1 MKIKMIDVLTSN
13 KKHATDIVMLVDQS
27 EFLQEIQRL
36 RQKWQITE
44 LYKLQELLGIS
55 ALLDMS
61 NPLFYTGINR
71 DKIEEKLP
79 EFNSDIDKLLKKF
92 NRGKNYR
99 QVVLYALVT
108 GVVPDKVY
116 QSCYFDVITIN
127 DKEDLSKPEKYQ
139 YVIVLSPR
147 TEKQEVIDSYK
158 EFKNHIK
165 GKIKFHQPRIP
176 LESEATKEFYEAMD
190 CIEKEKKLYEE
201 EVEKLKTPEE
211 IKKTLTKY
219 MINTKD
225 AREYL
230 LQIGNLNLD
239 IPDHQDLIEQYHR
252 GEVHEYDDIDKHKTL
267 KQFHRNREFYMISYE
282 DVLEGKSEHPLTAK
296 YVFEKWLKKCPLN
309 GHLKPKDEG
318 RVDCVCQYCTLF
330 DINTIEKGVEA
341 YIEFLEKINKTSLN
355 S

>member
-1 MKIKMIDVLTSN
+1 MKIKMIDVQTSN
-13 KKHATDIVMLVDQS
+13 KKHATDIVMLVDRS

-36 RQKWQITE
+36 RQKWHFDE
-44 LYKLQELLGIS
+44 LIKLGNLLGSTI
-55 ALLDMS
+55 LLDFI
-61 NPLFYTGINR
+61 NPLVYSGISK
-71 DKIEEKLP
+71 DQIETNLP
-79 EFNSDIDKLLKKF
+79 SFNKDIDNLLKKF
-92 NRGKNYR
+92 HRGKNFR
-99 QVVLYALVT
+99 IVVLYALVA
-108 GVVPDKVY
+108 GVIPEDVY
-116 QSCYFDVITIN
+116 QSCYFDVISIN
-127 DKEDLSKPEKYQ
+127 DKEDISKPERYQ

-147 TEKQEVIDSYK
+147 TEKQEVTEAYK

-165 GKIKFHQPRIP
+165 GKIKFNQPRIP

-211 IKKTLTKY
+211 IKKTFTKY
-219 MINTKD
+219 MINTED

-230 LQIGNLNLD
+230 LQIGNLNFD
-239 IPDHQDLIEQYHR
+239 IPEHQDLIEQYHR
-252 GEVHEYDDIDKHKTL
+252 GDVHEYDDIDKHKTL

-282 DVLEGKSEHPLTAK
+282 DVFEGKSKDPLTAK

-318 RVDCVCQYCTLF
+318 RVDCICQYCTLF
-330 DINTIEKGVEA
+330 DINTIEKGIEA